1 VGEHAWATIAKQSC
15 IESVWFDITQYH
27 FYTSGVNYTAI
38 QISILGVI
46 QMTVFAIL
54 VIVLG
59 LMLLGFG
66 KRMWLFGAGVGAVVG
81 LAILG
86 FLPGAQDNWFGLIVV
101 LGLAIL
107 FAIGSGIAKGLIG
120 LITLALGALAG
131 GAIVLLLLDM
141 FGLDWGLVNWLL
153 ALVGAVIGAGIL
165 SRFKDWAIIILA
177 AIVGALLCVEG
188 LQLLI
193 PSLNGF
199 IASLITVI
207 LVVVSVVYQGGLLK
221 KGKASS

>member
-1 VGEHAWATIAKQSC
+1 
-15 IESVWFDITQYH
+15 
-27 FYTSGVNYTAI
+27 
-38 QISILGVI
+38 
-46 QMTVFAIL
+46 
-54 VIVLG
+54 
-59 LMLLGFG
+59 
-66 KRMWLFGAGVGAVVG
+66 LFGAGVGAVVG

>member
-1 VGEHAWATIAKQSC
+1 M
-15 IESVWFDITQYH
+15 
-27 FYTSGVNYTAI
+27 
-38 QISILGVI
+38 L
-46 QMTVFAIL
+46 VFALI

-81 LAILG
+81 LALLR
-86 FLPGAQDNWFGLIVV
+86 FLPGAQDGWLAFLVV
-101 LGLAIL
+101 FGLAIL
-107 FAIGSGIAKGLIG
+107 FAVGSGIAKGFIG

-131 GAIVLLLLDM
+131 GAIVLLVLDL

-153 ALVGAVIGAGIL
+153 ALVGAVIGAGVM

-177 AIVGALLCVEG
+177 AIVGALLCTRG

-193 PSLNGF
+193 PSLDGF
-199 IASLITVI
+199 IASLITVV
-207 LVVVSVVYQGGLLK
+207 LAGASVAYQGGLLTK
-221 KGKASS
+221 K

>member
-1 VGEHAWATIAKQSC
+1 
-15 IESVWFDITQYH
+15 
-27 FYTSGVNYTAI
+27 
-38 QISILGVI
+38 
-46 QMTVFAIL
+46 
-54 VIVLG
+54 
-59 LMLLGFG
+59 
-66 KRMWLFGAGVGAVVG
+66 
-81 LAILG
+81 
-86 FLPGAQDNWFGLIVV
+86 
-101 LGLAIL
+101 
-107 FAIGSGIAKGLIG
+107 
-120 LITLALGALAG
+120 LALGALAG

-193 PSLNGF
+193 PSLNDF
-199 IASLITVI
+199 IASLITVV

-221 KGKASS
+221 KGKATS

>member
-1 VGEHAWATIAKQSC
+1 MDDSPTLPSMDAKS
-15 IESVWFDITQYH
+15 IRENH
-27 FYTSGVNYTAI
+27 FTCHGVNKHI
-38 QISILGVI
+38 VKISNLGVI

-193 PSLNGF
+193 PSLNDF
-199 IASLITVI
+199 IASLITVV

-221 KGKASS
+221 KGKATS

>member
-1 VGEHAWATIAKQSC
+1 MV
-15 IESVWFDITQYH
+15 
-27 FYTSGVNYTAI
+27 
-38 QISILGVI
+38 
-46 QMTVFAIL
+46 VFALI

-81 LAILG
+81 LALLR
-86 FLPGAQDNWFGLIVV
+86 FLPGAQDGWLGFLVV
-101 LGLAIL
+101 FGLAIL
-107 FAIGSGIAKGLIG
+107 FAVGSGVAKGFIG

-131 GAIVLLLLDM
+131 GAIVLLVLDL

-153 ALVGAVIGAGIL
+153 ALVGAVIGAGVM

-177 AIVGALLCVEG
+177 AIVGALLCTRG

-193 PSLNGF
+193 PALDGF
-199 IASLITVI
+199 IASLIT
-207 LVVVSVVYQGGLLK
+207 LVLAGGSVVYQGGLLSK
-221 KGKASS
+221 K